1 MSACK
6 AEAATLRKEIA
17 FSQTWLF
24 GAKIWELE
32 HTMGL
37 IAHTA
42 TIKSVADQV
51 IPVRYDQTLSRRALH
66 SEILVS
72 RLDSLTL
79 YEDTQ
84 QSS

>member
-1 MSACK
+1 
-6 AEAATLRKEIA
+6 
-17 FSQTWLF
+17 
-24 GAKIWELE
+24 
-32 HTMGL
+32 MGL